1 MRTRREEWAQHV
13 GRWRRSGQTAREFAS
28 SIGVNPST
36 LSYWAWRLGRE
47 AGGRQAAR
55 KRSVPSKRT
64 APTSFV
70 EILGEA
76 IPDGRFELE
85 LAGGRRLRI
94 PSRFDRDT
102 LEQLLAVLEDRR

>member
-1 MRTRREEWAQHV
+1 MRTRREEWARHV
-13 GRWRRSGQTAREFAS
+13 HRWRRSGLTAREFAS
-28 SIGVNPST
+28 SVGINPST
-36 LSYWAWRLGRE
+36 LTYWAWRLGRD
-47 AGGRQAAR
+47 AGGRTPR
-55 KRSVPSKRT
+55 KRSVPSKPKT
-64 APTSFV
+64 PTSFV

-94 PSRFDRDT
+94 PARFDRSA